1 MKCCSD
7 RPLRKLISDWPG
19 AISGGLFVLLTV
31 VPVLLAFSYA
41 LLYSVELVGLL
52 SKGFTSIHWQ
62 TVLHN
67 REVAHSFLFSLTM
80 AVLTVVLS
88 STAALAITLSGH
100 RFLRGAEF
108 SRLLLL
114 PLLLAPTV
122 AAFIA
127 VELFS
132 GAGLLARLAFFAG
145 WIDDS
150 SGFPS
155 PVRTSWGAGILLVE
169 LLLAI
174 PFLTVY
180 LLKIFAQERIE
191 TLLHVAYSLG
201 ASPWQ
206 AALKVGLPQM
216 LNKAGGMLML
226 YGIFVFGAFEVPKLL
241 GPQHPEMI
249 SLLVQRKFAGFD
261 LLQKPQAFV
270 IASLYSGLTLTVLA
284 LVLFRRRRVWYV

>member
-1 MKCCSD
+1 VKCCNNLS
-7 RPLRKLISDWPG
+7 LRGWITDWPG
-19 AISGGLFVLLTV
+19 AIGWWLFVLLAI
-31 VPVLLAFSYA
+31 VPVLLALGYA
-41 LLYSVELVGLL
+41 LLYSVELAGLL
-52 SKGFTSIHWQ
+52 SQGFTTAHWQ
-62 TVLHN
+62 TILHSQD
-67 REVAHSFLFSLTM
+67 VALSFGFSLSM
-80 AVLTVVLS
+80 AVLTVLLS
-88 STAALAITLSGH
+88 SAVALAITLSSH
-100 RFLRGAEF
+100 RFLNGAWAE
-108 SRLLLL
+108 RLLLL

-132 GAGLLARLAFFAG
+132 GAGLLARLAFLVG
-145 WIDDS
+145 WIADS
-150 SGFPS
+150 NHFPS
-155 PVRTSWGAGILLVE
+155 PVRARSGAGILLVE

-191 TLLHVAYSLG
+191 NLLNLAYSLG

-206 AALKVGLPQM
+206 AAIKVGLPQ
-216 LNKAGGMLML
+216 LLHKASGMLLL

-270 IASLYSGLTLTVLA
+270 IASLYSGLTLAVLG
-284 LVLFRRRRVWYV
+284 LVLFRQRRAWHV